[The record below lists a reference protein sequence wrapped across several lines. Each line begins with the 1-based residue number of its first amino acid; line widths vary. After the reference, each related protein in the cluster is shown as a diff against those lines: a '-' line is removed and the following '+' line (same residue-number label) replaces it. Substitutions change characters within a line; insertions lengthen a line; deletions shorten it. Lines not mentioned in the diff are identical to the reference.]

1 MNALN
6 ATWDLCLNK
15 PYSDGG
21 YENSTR
27 VFGDRGFDMQPPLK
41 CGTYVNGTV
50 RGVDL
55 LCRVFYAG
63 VFVCVCVCMCAHV
76 CACVCACVRV
86 CVCVCR
92 P

>member
-6 ATWDLCLNK
+6 ATWYLCLNK
-15 PYSDGG
+15 PYGDGG

-50 RGVDL
+50 RARGAHY
-55 LCRVFYAG
+55 RVH
-63 VFVCVCVCMCAHV
+63 VLKTNIVHMC
-76 CACVCACVRV
+76 
-86 CVCVCR
+86 
-92 P
+92 